1 MANLQPIKEHVD
13 VVIIG
18 CGAGGGVTAKELGE
32 AGLSVV
38 VLEVGK
44 RYNPATDYP
53 TDQRD
58 FAFKWNVFQ
67 PDDPRRDVYT
77 SGGSGPFHYWRVKGV
92 GGSTLAYWASTPRF
106 HESDFRTRTED
117 GVGEDWPLTYQD
129 LEPYYT
135 KVEYEL
141 GVSGPSGAEANPFDP
156 PRSKPFPTPAH
167 KLGCPSRV
175 VQRGAAKL
183 GLHLVQAAIAIPT
196 QSWGGRSACIRA
208 GVCGIGCKVKAKS
221 SIDVTYVPKAEA
233 TGRVEIRTHCQAREI
248 VVGDDRKARSVVY
261 LDAAGQ
267 EHEITARAFVVAGN
281 AVETPRLLLM
291 SKSSQYPYG
300 LANSSGLVGKYFTEH
315 LTVAMAGVF
324 QDWLEP
330 WKGPMEGGI
339 LQDFYATDKRNNF
352 ARGWM
357 TGVNNGFQW
366 PLAVALGEQGWGSR
380 HKLQVKRLTGH
391 RMGLATIGEQ
401 LPDIR
406 NTVTLDPHVK
416 DHFGLPAP
424 RITNEPRENDRAMI
438 TAMNQHLHDLLT
450 VSGAAEIG
458 EPEGTPGRSL
468 HYMGSCRMG
477 KDPRSSVVD
486 PSCRTHDVPNLFIGD
501 GSVFVTGAAV
511 NPTLTIAA
519 LATRMSEGM
528 VVAFK
533 RGEL

>member
-1 MANLQPIKEHVD
+1 MANLQPKKEHVD

-44 RYNPATDYP
+44 RYNPTTDYR

-58 FAFKWNVFQ
+58 FAVKWNIFQ
-67 PDDPRRDVYT
+67 PDDPRRDHYT
-77 SGGSGPFHYWRVKGV
+77 SGGGQDFYYWRVKGV
-92 GGSTLAYWASTPRF
+92 GGSTLAFWAVTPRF

-117 GVGEDWPLTYQD
+117 GVGDDWPLTYED

-141 GVSGPSGAEANPFDP
+141 GVSGPSGAEGNPFDP

-167 KLGCPSRV
+167 KISCPTRV
-175 VQRGAAKL
+175 LQRGAAKL
-183 GLHLVQAAIAIPT
+183 GLHLVQSPLAIPT
-196 QSWGGRSACIRA
+196 QNWGGRAACMRA
-208 GVCGIGCKVKAKS
+208 GVCGLGCKVKAKS
-221 SIDVTYVPKAEA
+221 SIDVTYIPKAEA
-233 TGRVEIRTHCQAREI
+233 TGRVEVRTYCQAREI
-248 VVGDDRKARSVVY
+248 TVGDDRKVRSVVY
-261 LDAAGQ
+261 FDAAGR

-291 SKSSQYPYG
+291 STSARFPDG
-300 LANSSGLVGKYFTEH
+300 LANSNGLVGKYFMDH
-315 LTVAMAGVF
+315 LNLGMSAVF
-324 QDWLEP
+324 SEWLEP
-330 WKGPMEGGI
+330 WKGPMAGGM
-339 LQDFYATDKRNNF
+339 LQDFYATNKRNSF

-357 TGVNNGFQW
+357 TEVNNGYQW
-366 PLAVALGEQGWGSR
+366 PQAVAVGESGWGVE
-380 HKLQVKRLTGH
+380 HKRQMKRLVGH
-391 RMGLATIGEQ
+391 RLGLVTVGEQ

-406 NTVTLDPHVK
+406 NRVMLDPEQK
-416 DHFGLPAP
+416 DHLGLPVP
-424 RITNEPRENDRAMI
+424 RIINEPRDNDQAMLKAI
-438 TAMNQHLHDLLT
+438 KPHLQEVLSA
-450 VSGAAEIG
+450 SGATEIALTEYG
-458 EPEGTPGRSL
+458 PGRSL

-486 PSCRTHDVPNLFIGD
+486 PFCRTHDVPNLFIGD

-519 LATRMSEGM
+519 LATRTSEHIA
-528 VVAFK
+528 VAFK